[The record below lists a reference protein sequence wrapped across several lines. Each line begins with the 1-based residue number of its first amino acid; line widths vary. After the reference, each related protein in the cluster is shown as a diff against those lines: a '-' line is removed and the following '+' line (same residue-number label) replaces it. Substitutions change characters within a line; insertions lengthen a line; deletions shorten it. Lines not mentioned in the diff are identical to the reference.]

1 MNVSPDL
8 AAGCIASLDPL
19 ITLTKREPHL
29 PMGLAP
35 TRPDLFADKPGLHLV
50 GLTWSC
56 ESDWLMGQIA
66 ADYARAT
73 AALPRATVV
82 VVANTQMESFY
93 LSRAGIPNLFANELI
108 FTDERLFTVLPAQSQ
123 DLARFDAIYVARLDP
138 EKRHELAA
146 AIPSV
151 VLTHGPPPPGGEARV
166 RRLLPQAR
174 FANFED
180 TGGTYWYLKDAEL
193 VSLMNRSAVGLCL
206 SAKEGSMRVSMEY
219 RLAGSPVVS
228 TRSIGGRDRYFMGPH
243 VRIVDDNPD
252 AVAAAVRELKAQRFS
267 RQAVRE
273 YVGQLVAFD
282 RQNFLLNLN
291 KLIEWHLGVRD
302 CFRSFAPFMRH
313 PVQWRSPAQILAPL
327 TAAASAR

>member
-1 MNVSPDL
+1 MSAGPEL

-56 ESDWLMGQIA
+56 ESEWLMGEIA

-73 AALPRATVV
+73 ATLPRATIV

-93 LSRAGIPNLFANELI
+93 LSRAGIPNLFGNELI
-108 FTDERLFTVLPAQSQ
+108 FTDERLFTVLPRQPQ
-123 DLARFDAIYVARLDP
+123 DLARFDAIYVARLEP

-146 AIPSV
+146 AIPSL
-151 VLTHGPPPPGGEARV
+151 VLTHGPPPPGSEAQV
-166 RRLLPQAR
+166 RRALPKAR

-180 TGGTYWYLKDAEL
+180 SGGHYRYLTDAEL

-206 SAKEGSMRVSMEY
+206 SAIEGSMRVSMEY
-219 RLAGSPVVS
+219 RLAGTPVVS
-228 TRSIGGRDRYFMGPH
+228 TRSIGGRDRYFIGPH
-243 VRIVDDNPD
+243 IRVVDDNPD
-252 AVAAAVRELKAQRFS
+252 AVAAAVSELKAQRFS

-291 KLIEWHLGVRD
+291 KLIEWHLGARD

-313 PVQWRSPAQILAPL
+313 PVQWRSPAKILAPL
-327 TAAASAR
+327 AAAASAH